1 MLLNHWQCIVLTL
14 SDLEGRIEQFRNV
27 SRNKQLRIP
36 TAQARSA
43 TLAVKNDALCEGV
56 CEMCGCLERAMLD
69 VFLQLSRIHVTVYT
83 WHTHTHSHKSEL
95 VHNVHIAET
104 FGSLTSF
111 GLVTISSPQH
121 LHSTGLEASQ
131 TRADGRVSSCFGESV
146 VDGPSWHVLLPWPH
160 SISASVGW
168 AQVAI
173 QVSQEV
179 GWVVRFMPMKIISQT
194 ATWWRNPKLW
204 RRPFCGAA
212 WPYANLY
219 LNAWRWSFQKLKEV
233 NRKKGDWWTLIWLAK
248 VSRYHCRMEPM
259 ELVLPRV
266 LWNWWKSTR
275 LCGVSRHWQKS
286 NRWSNRLDL
295 DCVLWSLD
303 RITMD

>member
-1 MLLNHWQCIVLTL
+1 MLRYIR
-14 SDLEGRIEQFRNV
+14 D
-27 SRNKQLRIP
+27 
-36 TAQARSA
+36 
-43 TLAVKNDALCEGV
+43 
-56 CEMCGCLERAMLD
+56 
-69 VFLQLSRIHVTVYT
+69 
-83 WHTHTHSHKSEL
+83 THTHSHKSEL
-95 VHNVHIAET
+95 VHIAET

-266 LWNWWKSTR
+266 LWNWWKSTL

-295 DCVLWSLD
+295 DCVWWSLD
-303 RITMD
+303 RIKMD